1 MMNEIIKKII
11 KNDYS
16 QPVRLSEFV
25 IQIMRVNYNIKNE
38 PEK

>member
-1 MMNEIIKKII
+1 MMDEII

-16 QPVRLSEFV
+16 QPIRLSEFV